1 MNIISNCCLGG
12 FVYKDVLKQQFANP
26 FIWAWLN
33 QEDVVYLVQNFDK
46 INFKNYELSTY
57 NNLPLN
63 DEVCFQMI
71 IDDKIKIIY
80 SHYQFIKNKDTL
92 EIDRKRNMVYYNRI
106 WEYVV
111 AKYNERLERMCSE
124 NKSPVFLI
132 CDNREGCGTFS
143 KTQIEILSKAKYKVM
158 FFSRYDYSQFNNE
171 NFLFIQHDGNDII
184 QIKEKYK
191 NEILDFISK

>member
-12 FVYKDVLKQQFANP
+12 FVYKDVIEHQFSNP

-33 QEDVVYLVQNFDK
+33 KEDMVYLVQNYDK

-57 NNLPLN
+57 NNLPLK
-63 DEVCFQMI
+63 DEVCFQMN

-92 EIDRKRNMVYYNRI
+92 EIDRKRNMVYHNRI

-111 AKYNERLERMCSE
+111 AKYNERLERMFSE
-124 NKSPVFLI
+124 NKKPVFLI
-132 CDNREGCGTFS
+132 
-143 KTQIEILSKAKYKVM
+143 
-158 FFSRYDYSQFNNE
+158 
-171 NFLFIQHDGNDII
+171 
-184 QIKEKYK
+184 
-191 NEILDFISK
+191 

>member
-12 FVYKDVLKQQFANP
+12 FVYKDVIEQQFSNP

-33 QEDVVYLVQNFDK
+33 QEDMVYLVQNYDK

-57 NNLPLN
+57 NNLPLK
-63 DEVCFQMI
+63 DEVCFQMN

-92 EIDRKRNMVYYNRI
+92 EIDRKRNMVYHNRI

-111 AKYNERLERMCSE
+111 AKYNERLERMFSE
-124 NKSPVFLI
+124 NKKPVFLI

-143 KTQIEILSKAKYKVM
+143 KKQIEILSNTKYKVM
-158 FFSRYDYSQFNNE
+158 FFSRYDYSQFNNA
-171 NFLFIQHDGNDII
+171 NFISIQHDGNDII

-191 NEILDFISK
+191 TEILDFIS